1 MRVAAGGTAQEFDAS
16 LLVTGLNNHVTNGA
30 ADGHRLITTSLG
42 RLKVSGPAARRPL
55 PRMLGRSNPSSRRS
69 SPSGV
74 ARGVLSSKTPG
85 GVRRPIWAHLLVHHA
100 LRELMLDIAPF
111 GTA

>member
-1 MRVAAGGTAQEFDAS
+1 M
-16 LLVTGLNNHVTNGA
+16 
-30 ADGHRLITTSLG
+30 
-42 RLKVSGPAARRPL
+42 
-55 PRMLGRSNPSSRRS
+55 
-69 SPSGV
+69 